1 MSQSNPIA
9 GQIGHGGNLLIK
21 ATHVK
26 PEKDGKTVVK
36 TGSDLRNKGGK

>member
-1 MSQSNPIA
+1 MSKSNPVA

-26 PEKDGKTVVK
+26 AEKDGKTVVK
-36 TGSDLRNKGGK
+36 TGNDLRNKGGK

>member
-1 MSQSNPIA
+1 MSKSNPIA

-26 PEKDGKTVVK
+26 PEKDGKMVVK